1 MTKRMELKRQ
11 KRRATLFA
19 HLSAH
24 QCGAEGAGE
33 IDEAN
38 DYEVLIEEAMEVLGR
53 ADLRDEF
60 DLCLAIGAPP
70 GPVDISGLLNRSQYS
85 RHIDTPSIPS
95 SLVTCF
101 SCRNKRVRRFQFG
114 DALRRSS
121 LAKADF
127 LLPSHRNENVRILMG
142 LLATY
147 GDKKRSLRQRGI
159 PGVLRNEM
167 TARRSEISA
176 QKKSIKTCIAEV
188 QSTTAAAL
196 WQRGHVEMLRDL
208 ASQDFETTG
217 EQREGLCEVINLLRH
232 YKSAP

>member
-1 MTKRMELKRQ
+1 MTKRMKLKRQ
-11 KRRATLFA
+11 KRRASLIA
-19 HLSAH
+19 HLSSH
-24 QCGAEGAGE
+24 MCGAEGAGE

-38 DYEVLIEEAMEVLGR
+38 DYEALIEEVMEVLGR
-53 ADLRDEF
+53 ADLRDEI

-85 RHIDTPSIPS
+85 RHIDTTCTPSL
-95 SLVTCF
+95 LVTYS
-101 SCRNKRVRRFQFG
+101 SCRNTRVRRFQFG

-121 LAKADF
+121 LAKAGF

-176 QKKSIKTCIAEV
+176 QKKAIRACIAEV
-188 QSTTAAAL
+188 QSPTAAARWRL
-196 WQRGHVEMLRDL
+196 GHVEMLRDL

-217 EQREGLCEVINLLRH
+217 EQREGLREVIVKLQTH
-232 YKSAP
+232 

>member
-1 MTKRMELKRQ
+1 MTKRMKLKRQ

-24 QCGAEGAGE
+24 QCGAEDAGE

-38 DYEVLIEEAMEVLGR
+38 DYEVLIEEAMEVLCR
-53 ADLRDEF
+53 ADLHDEI

-147 GDKKRSLRQRGI
+147 GDRKRALRRKGI

-167 TARRSEISA
+167 TARRSEVSA
-176 QKKSIKTCIAEV
+176 QKKAIRACIAEV
-188 QSTTAAAL
+188 QSPTAAAHWRL
-196 WQRGHVEMLRDL
+196 GHVEMLRDL

-232 YKSAP
+232 YQSAP